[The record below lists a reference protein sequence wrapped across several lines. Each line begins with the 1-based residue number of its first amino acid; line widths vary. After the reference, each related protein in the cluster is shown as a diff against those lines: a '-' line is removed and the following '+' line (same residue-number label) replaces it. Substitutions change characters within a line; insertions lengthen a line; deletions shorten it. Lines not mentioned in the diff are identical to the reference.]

1 MRLRLRC
8 ILSMEQ
14 IKKVVM
20 RHLIILG
27 AGGMGRQ
34 VLSFAKSCKGYGKEY
49 DIKGFLD
56 DNLDAMKDFPD
67 YPPVL
72 GTIDNY
78 QIEADD
84 VFFNSIGDIKAKK
97 LCIQKILD
105 RGGDFLTLIHP
116 TAQVSP
122 DTRIGKGCMLGSY
135 VGIGVETTIGDF
147 CLLQSKCTIGHDVI
161 VGDFARID
169 CNVVLIAG
177 VNVGKD
183 VCVHTSSVVNHDVK
197 LGDGSTVGAM
207 SFVIKDVKPGQTVF
221 GNPAKI
227 IF

>member
-1 MRLRLRC
+1 M
-8 ILSMEQ
+8 
-14 IKKVVM
+14 K
-20 RHLIILG
+20 HLIILG

-34 VLSFAKSCKGYGKEY
+34 VLSFSKSCNGYGKEY

-56 DNLDAMKDFPD
+56 DNLEAMKDFPG

-72 GTIDNY
+72 GTVDDY
-78 QIEADD
+78 QIEPDD
-84 VFFNSIGDIKAKK
+84 VFFNSIGDIQAKK
-97 LCIQKILD
+97 RCIQKILD

-122 DTRIGKGCMLGSY
+122 DTKIGKGCMLSSY

-147 CLLQSKCTIGHDVI
+147 CLLQSKCTIGHDVV

-177 VNVGKD
+177 VKVGKD

-207 SFVIKDVKPGQTVF
+207 SFVIKSVKPGQTVF
-221 GNPAKI
+221 GNPAKV

>member
-1 MRLRLRC
+1 M
-8 ILSMEQ
+8 
-14 IKKVVM
+14 K
-20 RHLIILG
+20 HLIIIG

-34 VLSFAKSCKGYGKEY
+34 VLSFAKSCNEYGNEY

-56 DNLDAMKDFPD
+56 DNPHAMEGFPG

-72 GTIDNY
+72 GTVDGY
-78 QIEADD
+78 QIEEDD
-84 VFFNSIGDIKAKK
+84 VFFNSIGDVQNKK
-97 LCIQKILD
+97 KCINKILD
-105 RGGDFLTLIHP
+105 KGGEFITLIHP

-122 DTRIGKGCMLGSY
+122 DVKIGKGCMLSSF
-135 VGIGVETTIGDF
+135 VGVGVETTIGDF
-147 CLLQSKCTIGHDVI
+147 CLIQSKAIIGHDVH

-177 VNVGKD
+177 VNVGND
-183 VCVHTSSVVNHDVK
+183 VCIHTSAVVNHDVK

-207 SFVIKDVKPGQTVF
+207 SFVIKNVKPGQTVF
-221 GNPAKI
+221 GNPAKV

>member
-1 MRLRLRC
+1 M
-8 ILSMEQ
+8 
-14 IKKVVM
+14 K
-20 RHLIILG
+20 HLIIIG

-34 VLSFAKSCKGYGKEY
+34 VLSFAKSCNGYGKEY

-56 DNLDAMKDFPD
+56 DNPHAMEGFPG

-72 GTIDNY
+72 GTVDGY
-78 QIEADD
+78 RVETDD
-84 VFFNSIGDIKAKK
+84 VFFNSIGDIQAKK
-97 LCIQKILD
+97 RCIQKIQD
-105 RGGDFLTLIHP
+105 KGGDFLTLVHP

-122 DTRIGKGCMLGSY
+122 DTKIGQGCMIGSY

-147 CLLQSKCTIGHDVI
+147 CLIQSKATIGHDVH
-161 VGDFARID
+161 VDDYARID

-183 VCVHTSSVVNHDVK
+183 VCIHTSAVVNHDVK
-197 LGDGSTVGAM
+197 LGDGCIVGAM
-207 SFVIKDVKPGQTVF
+207 SFVIKNVRPGQTVF
-221 GNPAKI
+221 GNPARV

>member
-1 MRLRLRC
+1 M
-8 ILSMEQ
+8 
-14 IKKVVM
+14 KHV
-20 RHLIILG
+20 IIIG

-34 VLSFAKSCKGYGKEY
+34 VLSFAKSCQGYGREY

-56 DNLDAMKDFPD
+56 DNLEAIKNFPG

-72 GTIDNY
+72 GTVDGY
-78 QIEADD
+78 QIEEDD
-84 VFFNSIGDIKAKK
+84 VFFNSIGDIHSKK
-97 LCIQKILD
+97 FCTQKILD
-105 RGGDFLTLIHP
+105 KGGDFLTLIHP

-122 DTRIGKGCMLGSY
+122 DTKIGKGCMISSY

-147 CLLQSKCTIGHDVI
+147 CLLQSKCTIGHDVH
-161 VGDFARID
+161 VDDFARID

-183 VCVHTSSVVNHDVK
+183 VCIHTSAVINHDVS

-207 SFVIKDVKPGQTVF
+207 SFVIRKVKAGQTVF
-221 GNPAKI
+221 GNPAKV